1 MSVILTTEN
10 LNIFYQDRPILEN
23 INLTVNKNEIVCLM
37 GKSGSGK
44 STFLSALNGFLAERN
59 GRFEGNIL
67 FNGEEIRTKDKLWL
81 RRKMSMLFQDSKPF
95 PFSVEKNLTY
105 AMEFYEKN
113 IRHKKQRIETLLKSV
128 NLYGELNG
136 DTGISPDKLSGGQ
149 KQRLCIARMLTTEP
163 EILILDEPCSSL
175 DLQNM
180 LIIED
185 LLKQLAKKY
194 TILIATHN
202 LEQAKRLTDRII
214 NIENKTFVE
223 SF

>member
-10 LNIFYQDRPILEN
+10 LNIFYQDKPILEN
-23 INLTVNKNEIVCLM
+23 INLTVNKNEIICLM

-67 FNGEEIRTKDKLWL
+67 FNGEDIRTKDKLWL

-105 AMEFYEKN
+105 TMEFYEKN

-194 TILIATHN
+194 TLLIATHN

>member
-1 MSVILTTEN
+1 
-10 LNIFYQDRPILEN
+10 
-23 INLTVNKNEIVCLM
+23 
-37 GKSGSGK
+37 
-44 STFLSALNGFLAERN
+44 
-59 GRFEGNIL
+59 
-67 FNGEEIRTKDKLWL
+67 
-81 RRKMSMLFQDSKPF
+81 
-95 PFSVEKNLTY
+95 
-105 AMEFYEKN
+105 
-113 IRHKKQRIETLLKSV
+113 
-128 NLYGELNG
+128 
-136 DTGISPDKLSGGQ
+136 
-149 KQRLCIARMLTTEP
+149 MLTTEP

-194 TILIATHN
+194 TLLIATHN